1 MPKFEVSLSREIT
14 AHLLITVEA
23 ADREAAKV
31 KAIEEAESGEHD
43 WRSQYSEIDVFSVTE
58 KPPVG

>member
-23 ADREAAKV
+23 ADPEAAKA
-31 KAIEEAESGEHD
+31 KAIEDAESGDYD
-43 WRSQYSEIDVFSVTE
+43 WRSQYSEIDAFSVDE
-58 KPPVG
+58 KE